1 MQTYTYN
8 IPVFNQQ
15 QVLDEILSNMGL
27 RLFNNY
33 TDDPTSQG
41 SSYIFNGA
49 LVLNFND
56 DLDFSQITEL
66 NTIINDYVYDP
77 NYDDLKKFK
86 INNSFENPSSLDY
99 DIMGFNKKRTFI
111 SGELREVGY
120 YRDYDYT
127 AKTYSDLV
135 VLETREYTRDT
146 IGMAVSRFL
155 TSTWY
160 LNDGTTGLTTS
171 YSKYYSPE
179 EAIQEGIDRRTNM
192 LSFAKTT
199 LLSGLAQVYGEPAN
213 QTYAFDLLTSV
224 KTQMEYFT
232 QGYTQPLRDAV
243 SASTKPYMSETI
255 KIDVIRQLTF

>member
-41 SSYIFNGA
+41 SSYIYNNA

-56 DLDFSQITEL
+56 DLTQPQITEL
-66 NTIINDYVYDP
+66 NLLIADYVYDP

-86 INNSFENPSSLDY
+86 INNSLEDPSLLDY
-99 DIMGFNKKRTFI
+99 DIMGFNKKRVFI
-111 SGELREVGY
+111 SGELREVSY
-120 YRDYDYT
+120 YKNYDYS
-127 AKTYSDLV
+127 ANTYSDLV
-135 VLETREYTRDT
+135 VLETRTYVRDM
-146 IGMAVSRFL
+146 IGIAVRRDL

-160 LNDGTTGLTTS
+160 LNDGSTGLTTS

-179 EAIQEGIDRRTNM
+179 EGIQEGMDRRSNM
-192 LSFAKTT
+192 IAFAKTT
-199 LLSGLAQVYGEPAN
+199 LLSDLKAIYGEPVN
-213 QTYAFDLLTSV
+213 QNYSFDLLTSV

-243 SASTKPYMSETI
+243 SASTKPYMDVTT
-255 KIDVIRQLTF
+255 KLDVIRQLTF